1 MKRACSRLQ
10 NALSGVKIEYYKIFQ
25 DFHEH
30 PKQVAILHSALKQQR
45 DQNQKTLADQ
55 EKMFNEERKRLND
68 NFSQQHER
76 QLNFIDQLIKD
87 KQGLADQVT
96 SLVRKIEQDETTR
109 SKEKNELTEKHK
121 GLKCLVSLY
130 SGGPFFCRGPFLHD
144 FRRF

>member
-1 MKRACSRLQ
+1 MRE
-10 NALSGVKIEYYKIFQ
+10 IESQESQTIPDHNR
-25 DFHEH
+25 DFDAISAKATESAKMMHLMMDENELEKEQFS
-30 PKQVAILHSALKQQR
+30 KQVAILHSALKQQR

-68 NFSQQHER
+68 NFTQQHER

-96 SLVRKIEQDETTR
+96 SLVRKIEQDETAR

-121 GLKCLVSLY
+121 GLSCLVNL
-130 SGGPFFCRGPFLHD
+130 
-144 FRRF
+144 